1 MMALAFHYF
10 QLILKIDDELCKKD
24 YNKLIVYDRNTKS
37 SGKSHTNADAA
48 SYIPSGS
55 QKKRICLSEEYE
67 NY

>member
-37 SGKSHTNADAA
+37 SGKSHTNADIQRAGLHGRSSA
-48 SYIPSGS
+48 CWTEKI
-55 QKKRICLSEEYE
+55 QL
-67 NY
+67 